1 MGTKLLRMTIAS
13 SDRKRILELADAV
26 KTELCGR
33 EASLEESDKTKREIT
48 RQKKSQEIIQKRLS
62 SYPPRYIQ

>member
-1 MGTKLLRMTIAS
+1 
-13 SDRKRILELADAV
+13 LELADAV